1 MCTDFSTAGKRR
13 GLRGKTFP
21 GAHLPCVYAII
32 QRFFPNEPLAG
43 TMAYLGL
50 AAKQDVAI
58 HENVKGFPDKL
69 YEGALPQ
76 RLA

>member
-1 MCTDFSTAGKRR
+1 MAY
-13 GLRGKTFP
+13 P
-21 GAHLPCVYAII
+21 
-32 QRFFPNEPLAG
+32 AG

-50 AAKQDVAI
+50 AAKQDLAI